1 MYLKWKGIEIPTHW
15 IHTGRIRV
23 GRLVPS
29 ECLGTL
35 ARAWQAGKS
44 HRLNVYPGCTGFGDS
59 PEHGMQDMPP
69 GAETRVKPRIKADHK
84 LNDADEGETAS
95 CMLAML
101 SSRES
106 VLSMSASAT

>member
-1 MYLKWKGIEIPTHW
+1 
-15 IHTGRIRV
+15 
-23 GRLVPS
+23 
-29 ECLGTL
+29 
-35 ARAWQAGKS
+35 
-44 HRLNVYPGCTGFGDS
+44 
-59 PEHGMQDMPP
+59 MQIMPP

-84 LNDADEGETAS
+84 LNNADEGGTAS